1 MLIDSH
7 VLIDILEDRGRIGRR
22 TRALLQKE
30 MVLVSAAT
38 LWELTIKVFA
48 GRLRVRGHLAAGVE
62 EAGFRQLPVL
72 PEHAVRIGEVTQ
84 LQHRDPF
91 DRLLLTQ
98 ALVEGL
104 DFYTWDRS
112 ILAAGLPF
120 VRDARA

>member
-98 ALVEGL
+98 ALVEGV

>member
-1 MLIDSH
+1 MLVDSH

>member
-1 MLIDSH
+1 MLVDSH

-22 TRALLQKE
+22 TRALLQEE

-38 LWELTIKVFA
+38 LWELTIKVLA
-48 GRLRVRGHLAAGVE
+48 GRLQVRGHLAAGVE

-72 PEHAVRIGEVTQ
+72 PEHALRIGEVTE
-84 LQHRDPF
+84 LQHSDPF
-91 DRLLLTQ
+91 DRLLLAQ
-98 ALVEGL
+98 AKVEGL

>member
-22 TRALLQKE
+22 TRALLQEE

-38 LWELTIKVFA
+38 LWELTIKVLA
-48 GRLRVRGHLAAGVE
+48 GRLHIRGHLAAGVE

-72 PEHAVRIGEVTQ
+72 PEHALRIGEVTE
-84 LQHRDPF
+84 LQHSDPF
-91 DRLLLTQ
+91 DRLLLAQ
-98 ALVEGL
+98 AKVEGL